1 MKLTHVILYY
11 PSMEKG
17 GIEVNIRHLVKYL
30 TNKGIKITLISNEE
44 LTAELYAY
52 SVLQNY
58 VALEGYLTTV

>member
-30 TNKGIKITLISNEE
+30 TNKIYFLEIKSHLK
-44 LTAELYAY
+44 Y
-52 SVLQNY
+52 SSFHLNK
-58 VALEGYLTTV
+58 

>member
-30 TNKGIKITLISNEE
+30 TNKGIKITLISNKINTKG
-44 LTAELYAY
+44 LGINKKTL
-52 SVLQNY
+52 N
-58 VALEGYLTTV
+58 